1 MTYRWE
7 FLVRQIMITDVVD
20 LRVENRNDLLWAH
33 RVHLKSQVSYRVIVR
48 ATSWGLKYR
57 AKKWR
62 FEQTENI
69 ECKVLKLLGQL
80 AWILLYACVL
90 SEARLRSAHGLK
102 LQKYL
107 RLDRRKVAL
116 VDLSAINTAAS
127 PIQGQCACVQ
137 IIKRQVMDVSQR
149 YSSIQHSDST
159 LSERCRVKKR
169 RLHKHMLLISH
180 KTPSF
185 GFIDC
190 FGLAFYL
197 IDQHSIFVDDRT
209 KN

>member
-90 SEARLRSAHGLK
+90 SKARLRSAHGLK
-102 LQKYL
+102 L
-107 RLDRRKVAL
+107 
-116 VDLSAINTAAS
+116 
-127 PIQGQCACVQ
+127 
-137 IIKRQVMDVSQR
+137 
-149 YSSIQHSDST
+149 
-159 LSERCRVKKR
+159 
-169 RLHKHMLLISH
+169 
-180 KTPSF
+180 
-185 GFIDC
+185 
-190 FGLAFYL
+190 
-197 IDQHSIFVDDRT
+197 
-209 KN
+209 